1 MAERDTNVKCIPAL
15 SKEKI
20 MNVESILSKPSLPAP
35 SFAHGE
41 YVLAT
46 GARAVRRL
54 LLLHNIYSRV
64 GRRVLLNAGLQ
75 PGMSVADFGCGIGA
89 VTRMLAEMV
98 GPSGSV
104 TGIDANEGQLVQ
116 AGNLLLQASLSNV
129 LLWKADACA
138 TRLPSDAFD
147 LVYCRF
153 LLIHLRDPD
162 ACLLEMRRVLK
173 PGGIIVVEDGDL
185 GSTGSVPATAL
196 NMFSDLF
203 IRLGP
208 TRGVNYLLGKD
219 LYHMVTRAG
228 FNDAEIEIHQPAIPR
243 GENRA
248 LVKWTL
254 EEAGPGCIDAGL
266 ITRERLDRTLAEMQV
281 AMDDPNVLVLMP
293 RMSLVWARKGR

>member
-1 MAERDTNVKCIPAL
+1 
-15 SKEKI
+15 
-20 MNVESILSKPSLPAP
+20 MNVESIPSEPRQPAP
-35 SFAHGE
+35 IFAPGEGE

-46 GARAVRRL
+46 GAKAVGRL
-54 LLLHNIYSRV
+54 LLQHNAYSPA
-64 GRRVLLNAGLQ
+64 GRRVLLKAGLQ
-75 PGMSVADFGCGIGA
+75 PGMRVADFGCGIGA

-104 TGIDANEGQLVQ
+104 TGIDADEDQLVQ
-116 AGNLLLQASLSNV
+116 AGNLFQQDGLSNV

-138 TRLPSDAFD
+138 TRLPTGAFD

-153 LLIHLRDPD
+153 LLIHLPDPG
-162 ACLLEMRRVLK
+162 ACLREMSRVLK

-185 GSTGSVPATAL
+185 STAGSVPPTAL
-196 NMFSDLF
+196 NAFSELF
-203 IRLGP
+203 TKLGP
-208 TRGVNYLLGKD
+208 KRGVDYLLGKN
-219 LYHMVTRAG
+219 LYHMVSRAG
-228 FNDAEIEIHQPAIPR
+228 FVDAEIEIHQPAFPR

-254 EEAGPGCIDAGL
+254 EEASQGCIDAGL
-266 ITRERLDRTLAEMQV
+266 ITPEQLDRTLDEMQI